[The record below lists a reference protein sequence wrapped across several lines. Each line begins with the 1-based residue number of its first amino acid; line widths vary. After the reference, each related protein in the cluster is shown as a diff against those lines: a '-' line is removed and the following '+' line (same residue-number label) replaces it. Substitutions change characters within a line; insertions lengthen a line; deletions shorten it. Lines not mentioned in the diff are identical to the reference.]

1 MMKRFLIQIV
11 AVFFATTLSG
21 CVITVR
27 ESHDHYPDRC
37 YDCHYS
43 WELDRLSGKT
53 TCSEFEITMVS
64 DGFWYKPVGTDDTQK
79 KFHLLKAHE
88 SATVLGPESK

>member
-1 MMKRFLIQIV
+1 MVKKFVIPV
-11 AVFFATTLSG
+11 TAVFVATVISG

-43 WELDRLSGKT
+43 WELDKLSAEN
-53 TCSEFEITMVS
+53 TCAEFEITMVS

-79 KFHLLKAHE
+79 KFHLLAAHE
-88 SATVLGPESK
+88 SGTVLGSESQ